1 MTILQVKDA
10 SYRNA
15 FKNTTAHQK
24 CDVLEGAGPSIV
36 KGLLQRLAEF
46 PPARAGGDICPHNNG
61 SLSKVSKYLEA
72 FFGSMKIYEEYN
84 RFQKHSK
91 TPGRGRPKHR
101 YEEYAES
108 KGILAAEN
116 VRNIVKLGANLAN
129 LWITFAGYRGIFFL
143 LDQPATLRSLS
154 PQDARIFRQLVNKN
168 KAVSEV
174 AKRYNREVEKARDV
188 YEKTT
193 EALWEKDKINTVA
206 EDITK
211 VWDELHS
218 SDVGQ
223 RDQTNPTQT
232 IANRVH
238 SAGKT
243 SVDRPR
249 ENGFYKHLP
258 ETHSATPITNNAINE
273 ERLVS
278 TSSEKAGT
286 HSFQDST
293 AGDTH
298 MFIPF
303 EHAPVLPSGHD
314 DRIAVADGAFM
325 SSPATS
331 TRPTRISEKER
342 FDIGANR
349 EVRMSHNPP
358 GPDIWDLR
366 IGNTMFPSDVQILHQ
381 QQSGPD
387 IWDLCIGN
395 TMFPSDAQ
403 MVNQQPGP
411 DIWDLVMETNPV
423 PSDGGTG
430 TFYGSHHS
438 PHRSPAP
445 PIALTEE
452 KMAMNRVK
460 SAFAP
465 PRKGETFELRAGLVS
480 QYAYERKEA
489 IQKTIMAMTLGKDVS
504 ALFPDVL
511 KNIATADLD
520 QKKLVYLYLM
530 NYAKSHPDLCILAV
544 NTFVQDAEDPNPLVR
559 ALAIRT
565 MGCIRVDKMI
575 DYMEEPLR
583 KTLRD
588 ESPYVRKTAAIC
600 VAKLYDLAPATCVEN
615 GFLETLQELIG
626 DPNPMVVANSVTAL
640 AEIMETS
647 PDTHALKITPTT
659 LKKLLMALN
668 ECTEWGRVT
677 ILTTLAN
684 YKTHDV
690 KESEHICERVV
701 PQFQH
706 VNSSVV
712 LAAVKAV
719 LLHMNHVSPDHART
733 YLKKM
738 APPLVTLVSS
748 APEVQYVALR
758 NIDLILQKQPDILS
772 KELRVF
778 FCKYNDPPYVK
789 FQKLEIMV
797 RIANESN
804 VDQLLMELKEYALEV
819 DMDFVRRAVKAIGQ
833 VAIKIENAS
842 ERCVNALLDLINTKV
857 NYVVQ
862 EVIVVIKDIF
872 RKYPGYEG
880 IIPTLCKCIDELDEP
895 NARGAMIWI
904 VGEYAD
910 KISNAGDIL
919 ASFVDGF
926 AEEFT
931 QTQLQILTA
940 VIKLF
945 LKRPQA
951 AQGLVQKVLQ
961 TATAECDNPDIRDRA
976 YVYWRLLSNTTD
988 ANASKNIILSEKPPI
1003 TSTIKSLPPV
1013 LLERLLTELSTLA
1026 SVYHLPP
1033 EQFIGQGR
1041 FGADAVQQAALEE
1054 QMQNAPPQTQ
1064 NNAENLLD
1072 IDFDGSAPA
1081 SATQKPTNGLTG
1093 LEGLAGT
1100 PQRVASPGIDHSSQ
1114 PTQPISNN
1122 LEDLLG
1128 NPSAGASAFGGLSD
1142 SDILNGLASMDLSGN
1157 HQPGLDA
1164 GVGGKKTNEDLL
1176 SLF

>member
-1 MTILQVKDA
+1 
-10 SYRNA
+10 
-15 FKNTTAHQK
+15 
-24 CDVLEGAGPSIV
+24 
-36 KGLLQRLAEF
+36 
-46 PPARAGGDICPHNNG
+46 
-61 SLSKVSKYLEA
+61 
-72 FFGSMKIYEEYN
+72 
-84 RFQKHSK
+84 
-91 TPGRGRPKHR
+91 
-101 YEEYAES
+101 
-108 KGILAAEN
+108 
-116 VRNIVKLGANLAN
+116 
-129 LWITFAGYRGIFFL
+129 
-143 LDQPATLRSLS
+143 
-154 PQDARIFRQLVNKN
+154 
-168 KAVSEV
+168 
-174 AKRYNREVEKARDV
+174 
-188 YEKTT
+188 
-193 EALWEKDKINTVA
+193 
-206 EDITK
+206 
-211 VWDELHS
+211 
-218 SDVGQ
+218 
-223 RDQTNPTQT
+223 
-232 IANRVH
+232 
-238 SAGKT
+238 
-243 SVDRPR
+243 
-249 ENGFYKHLP
+249 
-258 ETHSATPITNNAINE
+258 
-273 ERLVS
+273 
-278 TSSEKAGT
+278 
-286 HSFQDST
+286 
-293 AGDTH
+293 
-298 MFIPF
+298 
-303 EHAPVLPSGHD
+303 
-314 DRIAVADGAFM
+314 
-325 SSPATS
+325 
-331 TRPTRISEKER
+331 
-342 FDIGANR
+342 
-349 EVRMSHNPP
+349 
-358 GPDIWDLR
+358 
-366 IGNTMFPSDVQILHQ
+366 
-381 QQSGPD
+381 
-387 IWDLCIGN
+387 
-395 TMFPSDAQ
+395 
-403 MVNQQPGP
+403 
-411 DIWDLVMETNPV
+411 
-423 PSDGGTG
+423 
-430 TFYGSHHS
+430 
-438 PHRSPAP
+438 
-445 PIALTEE
+445 
-452 KMAMNRVK
+452 MAMNRMK
-460 SAFAP
+460 NAFAP

-530 NYAKSHPDLCILAV
+530 SYAKSHPDLCILAV
-544 NTFVQDAEDPNPLVR
+544 NTFVQDAEDPNPLIR

-600 VAKLYDLAPATCVEN
+600 VAKLYDLAPATCLEN
-615 GFLETLQELIG
+615 GFLESLQEMIG

-647 PDTHALKITPTT
+647 PETRALQITPTT

-677 ILTTLAN
+677 ILSCLAD
-684 YKTHDV
+684 YKAHDT

-712 LAAVKAV
+712 LAAVKVV
-719 LLHMNHVSPDHART
+719 LLHMGHANPEQART

-758 NIDLILQKQPDILS
+758 NIDLILQRQPDILS

-804 VDQLLMELKEYALEV
+804 VDQLLLELKEYALEV

-919 ASFVDGF
+919 AGFVDGF

-961 TATAECDNPDIRDRA
+961 AATAECDNPDIRDRA

-1003 TSTIKSLPPV
+1003 TTTIKSLPPV
-1013 LLERLLTELSTLA
+1013 LLEKLITELSTLA

-1054 QMQNAPPQTQ
+1054 QMQNARDNPLAAAAAAAAVQGNPAPQAA

-1081 SATQKPTNGLTG
+1081 SASQKPENGLTG

-1100 PQRVASPGIDHSSQ
+1100 PQRVASPAVGLSAQPSQ
-1114 PTQPISNN
+1114 PATATNN
-1122 LEDLLG
+1122 LDDLLG
-1128 NPSAGASAFGGLSD
+1128 VFGNPAADVGPSPSPFGGMSD
-1142 SDILNGLASMDLSGN
+1142 SDIMNGFASMDLSAN
-1157 HQPGLDA
+1157 HQSAPSQSQLDPST